1 MKKKLIQFFRVAAMA
16 TLALGWQPTLAA
28 PIQLNMSEL
37 LPDNNFMVQN
47 VKRFASAIAKET
59 NGEVVIKV
67 FPAGM
72 LGFRGHEQM
81 RAVRNGQVA
90 MADIVASQQIA
101 EEPLFGI
108 EGIPFLIGSQGDLKI
123 LHKFVRPEFEKIAEG
138 KYNQKI
144 LYMVPS
150 PSQYLFLKTKTDKLA
165 GFRGIKTRGADQN
178 TVDICNAIGM
188 TGVLIPLDELIP
200 ALGTGIVSGVAT
212 SATTAVDVEFW
223 NNLKYIYPTN
233 HTWSSNMV
241 TINLDAWKKIPVP
254 HQKTI
259 EAIAARMEPEFWDIS
274 AKADGESL
282 KKLTEEEMEIVQTP
296 PAMMADIRKRTQPLM
311 DAYLKRVPAAE
322 LIIRK
327 YFSAVGR

>member
-1 MKKKLIQFFRVAAMA
+1 MKEKLTRFFRAAAMA
-16 TLALGWQPTLAA
+16 TLTVWSQPALAA
-28 PIQLNMSEL
+28 PIQLNLSEL
-37 LPDNNFMVQN
+37 LPDGNFMVQN
-47 VKRFASAIAKET
+47 VKRFASTVSRET
-59 NGEVVIKV
+59 DGEVVIRV
-67 FPAGM
+67 FSAGV

-81 RAVRNGQVA
+81 RAVRSGQVA

-101 EEPLFGI
+101 EEALFGI
-108 EGIPFLIGSQGDLKI
+108 EGVPFLIGSQGDLRI
-123 LHKFVRPEFEKIAEG
+123 LHKFVRPEFEKIAER

-150 PSQYLFLKTKTDKLA
+150 PSQYLFLKIKADKLA
-165 GFRGIKTRGADQN
+165 GFQGIKIRGADQN

-188 TGVLIPLDELIP
+188 AGVLIPLDELIP
-200 ALGTGIVSGVAT
+200 VLTTGIISGVAT

-241 TINLDAWKKIPVP
+241 TINLDAWKKIPLQ

-282 KKLTEEEMEIVQTP
+282 KILTENEMEIVQIP
-296 PAMMADIRKRTQPLM
+296 QAMMADIRKRTKPLM
-311 DAYLKRVPAAE
+311 DAYLKRAPAAAP
-322 LIIRK
+322 IIKK